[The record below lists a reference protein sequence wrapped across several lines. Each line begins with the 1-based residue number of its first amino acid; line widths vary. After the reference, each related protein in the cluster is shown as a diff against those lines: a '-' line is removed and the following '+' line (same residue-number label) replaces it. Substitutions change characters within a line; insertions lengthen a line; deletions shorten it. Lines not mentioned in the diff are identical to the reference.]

1 MFSLASPFSPFSMKV
16 SKRTKAAD
24 RKWLWRA
31 DPSVRGSDLPAD
43 IRRWVGAVHAVPA
56 HAAACPWA
64 RVCTHTRL
72 CAGRRT
78 TAVPWPIN
86 TYVRE
91 QCRGP
96 VLMFWAQ
103 IPPWFVWERC
113 GSKLGS
119 ICCSCAAFRVRL
131 LFNGACLHVLFS
143 APVPT
148 DELWG
153 GSELFFWFAAG
164 CGAGNDSLLVVSAP

>member
-1 MFSLASPFSPFSMKV
+1 M
-16 SKRTKAAD
+16 
-24 RKWLWRA
+24 
-31 DPSVRGSDLPAD
+31 
-43 IRRWVGAVHAVPA
+43 GAVHAVPA

-64 RVCTHTRL
+64 QVCTHTRL
-72 CAGRRT
+72 CAGRT

-86 TYVRE
+86 TYVTE

-96 VLMFWAQ
+96 VLVFWAQ

-119 ICCSCAAFRVRL
+119 ICCWCAAFRVRL
-131 LFNGACLHVLFS
+131 LLDGAYLHVLFS

-148 DELWG
+148 GELEVAVGRERAVFLVCSWPWG
-153 GSELFFWFAAG
+153 RERR
-164 CGAGNDSLLVVSAP
+164 CSA